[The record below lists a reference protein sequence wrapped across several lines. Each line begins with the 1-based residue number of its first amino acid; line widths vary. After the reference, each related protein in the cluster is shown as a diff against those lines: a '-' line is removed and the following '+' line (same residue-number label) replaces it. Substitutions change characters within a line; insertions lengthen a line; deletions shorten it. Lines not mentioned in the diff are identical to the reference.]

1 MKTLPASPNL
11 DHLKEQAKDLLRD
24 ARAAEPAALQRFIE
38 GLPAASGLT
47 LAQLIQHELKLHDAQ
62 SVLAREFGFKSWLDL
77 RNAVEWKRSDRAQ
90 RLKTWFGWAYG
101 SRPSEYRYALRILRE
116 EPSLFA
122 SSAPANSGQIEDPA
136 LVLATGDATALA
148 AILARQ
154 GLQASTSQASI
165 WVNQPISPL
174 QMLPLIAATHS
185 QLIRD
190 PAFEAGLLSCASIL
204 LEHGANPNATWTN
217 PEFPDWPLSALFGA
231 AGFTHNPA
239 MTRLLLAAGA
249 SPDDN
254 ESLYHSVE
262 APDPACTH
270 LLLQAGARVVG
281 TNTIAR
287 VLDYDKLDLLKLIIQ
302 YGLAQPARPLIRHE
316 IAHAILRGRS
326 IDHIRA
332 LLDAGAK
339 TGVDLHATDHD
350 GVSLYRYAQLHG
362 RGDVLELL
370 RQAGVTEP
378 LLSIEDQFIAA
389 CAQADEPACRQI
401 LEQNPEIFT
410 RLTPKQLEALPELA
424 AVGNQPAVRA
434 MLALGWPLEVKT
446 GWGATALNHAVY
458 RGDAEMTA
466 LLLAAGADWRTR
478 HNFNDNVIGTLAFAS
493 KDSDSKDTDP
503 GDFVACSRL
512 LLASGVPLPAFEGY
526 YFSPEVEDYLD
537 LVRFQSSY
545 VKFGAPGAPK

>member
-24 ARAAEPAALQRFIE
+24 ARAGEPAALQRFIE
-38 GLPAASGLT
+38 SLPAASGLT
-47 LAQLIQHELKLHDAQ
+47 LAQLTQHELKLHDAQ

-90 RLKTWFGWAYG
+90 RLKTWFAWAY
-101 SRPSEYRYALRILRE
+101 SQRPSEYRYALRILRE
-116 EPSLFA
+116 DPGLFTNSTGVEA
-122 SSAPANSGQIEDPA
+122 SAF
-136 LVLATGDATALA
+136 VLATGDATALA
-148 AILARQ
+148 AILAKHGPQ
-154 GLQASTSQASI
+154 VST
-165 WVNQPISPL
+165 WVNQPIGPL
-174 QMLPLIAATHS
+174 QMPPLIAVTHS

-190 PAFEAGLLSCASIL
+190 AAFESGLLACAAIL
-204 LEHGANPNATWTN
+204 LNHGANPNATWTN
-217 PEFPDWPLSALFGA
+217 PEFPDWPLSALYGA

-249 SPDDN
+249 NPDDN

-270 LLLQAGARVVG
+270 LLLEAGARVVG
-281 TNTIAR
+281 TNAIGR
-287 VLDYDKLDLLKLIIQ
+287 VLDYDKLDLLKQILQ
-302 YGLAQPARPLIRHE
+302 QGLAQPARPLIRHE

-326 IDHIRA
+326 IAHIRV
-332 LLDAGAK
+332 LLDAGPEA
-339 TGVDLHATDHD
+339 GVDLHATGHD

-378 LLSIEDQFIAA
+378 QLSIEDQFITA
-389 CAQADEPACRQI
+389 CAQADETTARQI
-401 LEQNPEIFT
+401 LNQNPEIFA

-424 AVGNQPAVRA
+424 AVGNRPAVRT
-434 MLALGWPLEVKT
+434 MLALGWPLEIKT

-466 LLLAAGADWRTR
+466 LLLEAGADWRTR
-478 HNFNDNVIGTLAFAS
+478 HDFNDNVIGTLAFAS

-503 GDFVACSRL
+503 GDFVACARL
-512 LLASGVPLPAFEGY
+512 LLTSGVPLPAFEGY

-537 LVRFQSSY
+537 LVRFQLSY
-545 VKFGAPGAPK
+545 AKFGTPGTPK

>member
-1 MKTLPASPNL
+1 MNTLPASPNL

-24 ARAAEPAALQRFIE
+24 ARAGEPTALQRFIE
-38 GLPAASGLT
+38 SLPAARGLA
-47 LAQLIQHELKLHDAQ
+47 LAQLTQHELKLHDAQ

-90 RLKTWFGWAYG
+90 RLKTWFGWTYG
-101 SRPSEYRYALRILRE
+101 SRPSEYRAALRILRE
-116 EPSLFA
+116 EPDLFA
-122 SSAPANSGQIEDPA
+122 NLFQTEEAA
-136 LVLATGDATALA
+136 LALATGDASALA
-148 AILARQ
+148 AILNKQ
-154 GLQASTSQASI
+154 GAQASA
-165 WVNQPISPL
+165 WVSQPIGPF
-174 QMLPLIAATHS
+174 QMLPLIAVTHS

-190 PAFEAGLLSCASIL
+190 PAFEAGLLACATL
-204 LEHGANPNATWTN
+204 LFEHGASPNTTWTN
-217 PEFPDWPLSALFGA
+217 PEFPDWPLSAIYGA

-239 MTRLLLAAGA
+239 MTRLLLAAKA

-281 TNTIAR
+281 TNTVAH
-287 VLDYDKLDLLKLIIQ
+287 VLDYDKLDLLKLILRHGI
-302 YGLAQPARPLIRHE
+302 AQPARPLIQHE

-326 IDHIRA
+326 IDHIRV
-332 LLDAGAK
+332 LLEAGSD
-339 TGVDLHATDHD
+339 TGLDLYATNHD

-370 RQAGVTEP
+370 RQAGITGP
-378 LLSIEDQFIAA
+378 ILSVEDQFIAA
-389 CAQADEPACRQI
+389 CAQADEAASRQI
-401 LEQNPEIFT
+401 LKHNPEIFT
-410 RLTPKQLEALPELA
+410 HFTPKQLEALPELA
-424 AVGNQPAVRA
+424 AVGNLPAVRT

-446 GWGATALNHAVY
+446 GWGATALNLAVY

-466 LLLAAGADWRTR
+466 VLLEAGADWRTR
-478 HNFNDNVIGTLAFAS
+478 HDFNDNVIGTLAFAS

-526 YFSPEVEDYLD
+526 YFSPEVEDHLD
-537 LVRFQSSY
+537 LARFQLSY
-545 VKFGAPGAPK
+545 AKFGTPGTPK